1 MNEYPTW
8 HIWYWGKQCS
18 RPEIIKEKKITAA
31 FLDQLYFVIAKANT
45 PEIGLSAYEEST
57 NENKILN
64 VANIIK
70 KDIL

>member
-45 PEIGLSAYEEST
+45 PEIVLNVNKFSAYVAPT
-57 NENKILN
+57 NENKY
-64 VANIIK
+64 
-70 KDIL
+70 